1 MSDCIFCKIVN
12 RQLPA
17 EIIYEDN
24 NAVVFKDIIP
34 KAPVHFLIVPKKH
47 IDSINAL
54 LPEDKGLMG
63 ELFLVAQKIARE
75 KEISGYKLVIN
86 VGREGGQL
94 VEHLHIHLLSGKITE
109 LP

>member
-17 EIIYEDN
+17 EIIYQDDK
-24 NAVVFKDIIP
+24 AIVFKDIHP
-34 KAPVHFLIVPKKH
+34 KAPIHFLIVPKKH
-47 IDSINAL
+47 IDSINTL
-54 LPEDKGLMG
+54 LPEDKELMG

-86 VGREGGQL
+86 VGPGGGQL
-94 VEHLHIHLLSGKITE
+94 VEHLHIHFLSGKITE